1 MKIKKILVERLGVPE
16 GILDT
21 AEDIYPKILSSTGDN
36 DTVSML
42 KDSSIEING
51 DFNINDFK
59 FNKILVSY
67 KIYKNDKLVIVGMSQ
82 TSISELTD
90 KFQIKT
96 LPNDGTVILK
106 IVIAGPE
113 SINGSNVKE
122 LLEDNKELVIS
133 SLSHELKHAYDE
145 YKFDSESVLT
155 RANYN
160 VYTNK
165 RFDIKPID
173 SFLQRLYFIS
183 SIENLVRPTEVASLL
198 KMGNVTKKGFYDFI
212 KNNRTYSLLTEIVNF
227 DLEKWKDE
235 IKEYIPEIVQFFNN
249 LGVENIDVLDE
260 DEIVDEFLKIC
271 YINIVNWTSEEIHDM
286 FVTSPIE
293 ALVGFIPE
301 KDKIFTNHLNK
312 VHKFG
317 HDYQKFYEYEA
328 KKMKYVA
335 NNLRKKIAKLYDMTN
350 DEKNES
356 IKPKKVIR
364 LSEQDLISLLKGVL
378 DNPLLKMIGGEY
390 SDRYGKKEKTDDVDK
405 LQNKTTSDDEFY
417 KQILKCVGA
426 EPTKDNMSFMYV
438 WRQAEGGKAS
448 FNPFN
453 TTKSVPNATN
463 YNSANVK
470 NYKTMEDGVK
480 ATCDTLKL
488 GYYTDIVNGL
498 KKDIGLY
505 ELSRLGGLKKWGT
518 GELVAKVADGYLE
531 GSTQKP
537 SPINTN
543 VA

>member
-1 MKIKKILVERLGVPE
+1 MKIKKPLVERLGVPE
-16 GILDT
+16 GILDI
-21 AEDIYPKILSSTGDN
+21 AEEIYPKILLSTGDN
-36 DTVSML
+36 DTVEMLENTSMYV
-42 KDSSIEING
+42 NG

-59 FNKILVSY
+59 FNRILFNY
-67 KIYKNDKLVIVGMSQ
+67 KFIENDELKIVGMSQ
-82 TSISELTD
+82 SAISKLTD
-90 KFQIKT
+90 EYKLKT
-96 LPNDGTVILK
+96 VPIDGMVELK
-106 IVIAGPE
+106 IIIAGPK
-113 SINGSNVKE
+113 SIKGLNIKE
-122 LLEDNKELVIS
+122 LLEENKKIVIS
-133 SLSHELKHAYDE
+133 SLSHELKHAYDD
-145 YKFDSESVLT
+145 YKSNDESVLT

-160 VYTNK
+160 VYTK
-165 RFDIKPID
+165 EHFGIGPID
-173 SFLQRLYFIS
+173 SFLQRLYFTS
-183 SIENLVRPTEVASLL
+183 SIESLVRPTEVASLL
-198 KMGNVTKKGFYDFI
+198 RMGGVTKKGFIDFI
-212 KNNRTYSLLTEIVNF
+212 KNNETYKLLTELSNF
-227 DLEKWKDE
+227 NIADWRNE
-235 IKEYIPEIVQFFNN
+235 IKEYIPEIIEFFEN
-249 LGVENIDVLDE
+249 LEIENIEVLDE
-260 DEIVDEFLKIC
+260 EEIVDEFLKVC
-271 YINIVNWTSEEIHDM
+271 YVIIKNMKSKQTYDM
-286 FVTSPIE
+286 FLNKPME
-293 ALVGFIPE
+293 MLVGFIPE
-301 KDKIFTNHLNK
+301 KDRIFRKHLNK
-312 VHKFG
+312 INRFG
-317 HDYQKFYEYEA
+317 DDYKRFYEYEA
-328 KKMKYVA
+328 KTIRYVA
-335 NNLRKKIAKLYDMTN
+335 NNLRKKIAKLFDMAK

-405 LQNKTTSDDEFY
+405 LQNKTTSDDNFY

-426 EPTKDNMSFMYV
+426 EPTKDNMSFMYA

-518 GELVAKVADGYLE
+518 GDLLAKVADGYLS